1 VSTRTHKARPA
12 ARRDRFREALA
23 AASAQDRLNLAYDWF
38 RSELAKLDKADPA
51 RAATLRRHVTDALLA
66 NAETLAREAA
76 ERDKAACVRNPL
88 RRMVNT

>member
-12 ARRDRFREALA
+12 ARRDRFREALVTA
-23 AASAQDRLNLAYDWF
+23 AGQDRLNLAYDWL
-38 RSELAKLDKADPA
+38 RSELAKLDKADPV
-51 RAATLRRHVTDALLA
+51 RAASLRRHITDALLT

-76 ERDKAACVRNPL
+76 KRDKAACVKNPL